1 MIEKISV
8 IDMRIFGL
16 FKAFFIGG
24 LKGHFGQ
31 YGEDILIHKIFSK
44 RVDNGFYV
52 DIGSFHPFQYSN
64 TAYLWLKGWSGIN
77 VDANQKTIAKFK
89 SVRPDDINIYGAVV
103 AQDFAK
109 ENHTVT
115 MYASDSAINPMGTCD
130 QESAVVHGFTI
141 KTEVPTLTV
150 KEILSMAG
158 DRTID
163 FLNIDIE
170 GLDEDIVQEIDFN
183 KYKPKIICIEDAGE
197 SISEVLT
204 TKITTTLSEAGYSLD
219 YRIGPSSIFCL
230 ATFKIE

>member
-1 MIEKISV
+1 MIEKISK
-8 IDMRIFGL
+8 INMRILGL

-24 LKGHFGQ
+24 LKGHFSQ
-31 YGEDILIHKIFSK
+31 YGEDIIIHKIFSK

-52 DIGSFHPFQYSN
+52 DIGSFHPFRYSN

-89 SVRPDDINIYGAVV
+89 SVRPGDINVYGAVV
-103 AQDFAK
+103 ASDFAQK
-109 ENHTVT
+109 NRTVT

-130 QESAVVHGFTI
+130 RAIAAVNGFAIET
-141 KTEVPTLTV
+141 KVPTLTV
-150 KEILSMAG
+150 KEILSMSG
-158 DRTID
+158 DRNID

-170 GLDEDIVQEIDFN
+170 GLDEEVVQEIDFN
-183 KYKPKIICIEDAGE
+183 RYKPKVICIEDAGE

-204 TKITTTLSEAGYSLD
+204 TKITAILSGAGYSLD
-219 YRIGPSSIFCL
+219 YRIGPSSIFRL